1 MAASRFAQTS
11 AEERDKKRMQINS
24 KKTLKANK
32 GAAKIFK
39 DYLQVQGESK
49 NFEEFD
55 NAKLDEM
62 LGRFYM
68 DLRREDGTYYKVNSM
83 ETIRHG
89 ISRYL
94 KSPPFN
100 RKIDI
105 VKDSL
110 FIESNTCFKA
120 VLAEAKRLGMVE
132 VHHPI
137 ISDTDLS
144 LLYTSNNLSIATP
157 RGLFNKVQFD
167 IRMFFCRRGIENM
180 HTMTKNTFRVEI
192 DENTGR
198 KVVTKNLNDFTEN
211 CHVNKEASSGIMPE
225 IQGSKYCPVLSFEMY
240 LSKLHPNCDKLWQ
253 RPKENITDSESVW
266 YCNLPVGEKKL
277 STFFSSLSRA
287 TNLSRVYSNQSIR
300 VTGASIQSK
309 CMHDSQTM
317 TGAGH
322 LPVQS
327 ISEYVLRRVS
337 DTQIIQPLCVNPVPT
352 PRLLIFS
359 RVDRPTIIAGSTTT
373 WETSQIEAAATHSE
387 AQIMECDPTSIKTE
401 PPFTDYDA
409 QLTAYRETMDSLV
422 QRTLE
427 AHGRI
432 QQYIYKTPLTYS
444 IPLSKQ
450 SIDCKVF
457 IKLESEQLTGSF
469 KIRGAFNKLLK
480 LSSAGD
486 VVKHSGIITASSGN
500 HGMACVEAGGT
511 LGIPVTVYCQRGVDE
526 HKKQALLDRGVRVVL
541 HGNDCVEA
549 ENEARAAAMRE
560 QKEYV
565 SPYNDVDV
573 IAGQGTIGKEIL
585 ESCPDVDC
593 ILVPV
598 GGGGLISGIARY
610 VKQVRPSVEIIG
622 CQPQNSKV
630 MFESVKAG
638 RIVLEESLD
647 TLSEGTAG
655 GVEENSITFPLC
667 AEYVDDWILVDEE
680 EIGKAIIFMLQHHH
694 KVVEGAAGM
703 TLGAYMKNP
712 ERFSGKKVVV
722 VACGG
727 NIGIDKLKHLL
738 SLYT

>member
-1 MAASRFAQTS
+1 MAASRFAQTP

-225 IQGSKYCPVLSFEMY
+225 IQGLYCWLYFNFELSQ
-240 LSKLHPNCDKLWQ
+240 K
-253 RPKENITDSESVW
+253 
-266 YCNLPVGEKKL
+266 
-277 STFFSSLSRA
+277 
-287 TNLSRVYSNQSIR
+287 
-300 VTGASIQSK
+300 
-309 CMHDSQTM
+309 
-317 TGAGH
+317 
-322 LPVQS
+322 
-327 ISEYVLRRVS
+327 IS
-337 DTQIIQPLCVNPVPT
+337 
-352 PRLLIFS
+352 
-359 RVDRPTIIAGSTTT
+359 
-373 WETSQIEAAATHSE
+373 
-387 AQIMECDPTSIKTE
+387 
-401 PPFTDYDA
+401 
-409 QLTAYRETMDSLV
+409 
-422 QRTLE
+422 
-427 AHGRI
+427 
-432 QQYIYKTPLTYS
+432 
-444 IPLSKQ
+444 
-450 SIDCKVF
+450 
-457 IKLESEQLTGSF
+457 
-469 KIRGAFNKLLK
+469 
-480 LSSAGD
+480 
-486 VVKHSGIITASSGN
+486 
-500 HGMACVEAGGT
+500 
-511 LGIPVTVYCQRGVDE
+511 
-526 HKKQALLDRGVRVVL
+526 
-541 HGNDCVEA
+541 
-549 ENEARAAAMRE
+549 
-560 QKEYV
+560 
-565 SPYNDVDV
+565 
-573 IAGQGTIGKEIL
+573 
-585 ESCPDVDC
+585 
-593 ILVPV
+593 
-598 GGGGLISGIARY
+598 
-610 VKQVRPSVEIIG
+610 
-622 CQPQNSKV
+622 
-630 MFESVKAG
+630 
-638 RIVLEESLD
+638 
-647 TLSEGTAG
+647 
-655 GVEENSITFPLC
+655 
-667 AEYVDDWILVDEE
+667 
-680 EIGKAIIFMLQHHH
+680 
-694 KVVEGAAGM
+694 
-703 TLGAYMKNP
+703 
-712 ERFSGKKVVV
+712 
-722 VACGG
+722 
-727 NIGIDKLKHLL
+727 
-738 SLYT
+738 